1 MNEYYLSRD
10 KIITK
15 TDEWMKSYN
24 IPKYRSKNI
33 TFNHNNSALIVIDM
47 QEYFINENS
56 HAFIPSAQF
65 IIPNINT
72 LIKRYRKL
80 GLPII
85 FTFHAY
91 KNDEDPGIMGR
102 WWKDVLRVNN
112 PMSKIHS
119 KINWNKEDIT
129 LRKNRY
135 SAFIGTN
142 LDEILTGMNI
152 DTLLV
157 SGVMTHLCCESTA
170 RDAFMRDYETYFV
183 IDATAANSELLH
195 VSSLRTLVDGFV
207 IPVKTSDIVK
217 ETDNYA

>member
-1 MNEYYLSRD
+1 MDVDLMNEYYLSRD

-91 KNDEDPGIMGR
+91 KNDEDP
-102 WWKDVLRVNN
+102 
-112 PMSKIHS
+112 
-119 KINWNKEDIT
+119 
-129 LRKNRY
+129 
-135 SAFIGTN
+135 
-142 LDEILTGMNI
+142 
-152 DTLLV
+152 
-157 SGVMTHLCCESTA
+157 
-170 RDAFMRDYETYFV
+170 
-183 IDATAANSELLH
+183 
-195 VSSLRTLVDGFV
+195 
-207 IPVKTSDIVK
+207 
-217 ETDNYA
+217 